1 MFGTKKINRKFLI
14 VCKLR
19 NIFLNRLWLKEE
31 IPQQEFK
38 YYIEWVIKYFKSI
51 FVDVPISIF
60 TEKYIAFKEYIK
72 KKYWKLSSLF
82 FKKVNQRKC
91 KEENCKIRS
100 GPKLNTKHTQL
111 KIDSLQ
117 WIIKFINH

>member
-82 FKKVNQRKC
+82 FKK
-91 KEENCKIRS
+91 
-100 GPKLNTKHTQL
+100 
-111 KIDSLQ
+111 
-117 WIIKFINH
+117 